1 MNSQTPFSERLVIIT
16 GVILLISGGFTGYLY
31 WGLEPQ
37 ESIGGLLCGTGL
49 SLLLFYIISKKI
61 NDS

>member
-49 SLLLFYIISKKI
+49 SLLLFYIISKK
-61 NDS
+61 